1 MHSIS
6 LHKSLTVRCI
16 LFCSLACTLSAY
28 GKNSILDTLHGAVI
42 RGDTSTKKIA
52 LVFTAHDYG
61 DGAATVTH
69 TLEQQKIQAS
79 FFLTGDFYRNK
90 RYEHTIK
97 KLISNGN
104 YLGVHSDK
112 HLLYCDWEKRDSLL
126 LSKDAFNVDL
136 DRAYAELKRFGIIAE
151 HAQFF
156 LPPYEWYNDSIAHWT
171 KQRHLQLIN
180 FTPGTRSN
188 ADYTFPEMGARYINS
203 LRIIQSVLNFEQQH
217 TNGLN
222 GFILLFHLG
231 TDPRRKDKLYNH
243 LPHLITILKQKGYHF
258 CKINELLEAPT
269 YQDATPQGENKM

>member
-1 MHSIS
+1 MRSIS
-6 LHKSLTVRCI
+6 LHKYPAACHFI
-16 LFCSLACTLSAY
+16 LFCLLACTTLPSY
-28 GKNSILDTLHGAVI
+28 GKNGILDTLYGAII

-52 LVFTAHDYG
+52 LVFTAHDFG
-61 DGAATVTH
+61 DGATPVAH
-69 TLEQQKIQAS
+69 ILEQQKIQAS

-90 RYEHTIK
+90 QYEPIIK
-97 KLISNGN
+97 KLIAHGN

-126 LSKDAFNVDL
+126 ISKEAFHADL
-136 DRAYAELKRFGIIAE
+136 DRAYAELKRFGMIDE
-151 HAQFF
+151 HARYF

-188 ADYTFPEMGARYINS
+188 ADYTFPEMGARYMDS
-203 LRIIQSVLNFEQQH
+203 SSIIQSILNFEQRH

-243 LPHLITILKQKGYHF
+243 LSSLITSLKQKGYDF
-258 CKINELLEAPT
+258 CKINELLAVSK
-269 YQDATPQGENKM
+269 Y